1 MTTDSNVPDAPEVD
15 PPRAGR
21 RPDRGSRRKS
31 VAPSVPVWVLV
42 VALVVVGAVAGGG
55 VWLVM
60 SGSATSRDTQVEE
73 LKTNN
78 SDLLAQV
85 DDLKAQLASAEAS
98 ASLESSETAALLETP
113 GTAEVVVTPGK
124 AAFAFIDDV
133 TGSASKGFKISV
145 VYAQLLRGKAAADA
159 AKTAGDDPPGAA
171 PGDYYII
178 EGSAGPKTLTLAPN
192 AEITVLG
199 WKGAAAT
206 ASAKITAAEFA
217 KVMPSGS
224 TPQDAFA
231 QGGYNVTVTGG
242 AVTKIEQI
250 YLP

>member
-1 MTTDSNVPDAPEVD
+1 MTDSNGTEPTEAAS
-15 PPRAGR
+15 PPRTER
-21 RPDRGSRRKS
+21 RPDRGGRRKS
-31 VAPSVPVWVLV
+31 AAPSVPIWVLA
-42 VALVVVGAVAGGG
+42 VALVVVAAVAGGG

-60 SGSATSRDTQVEE
+60 SGTATTRDRQVEE

-85 DDLKAQLASAEAS
+85 DDLKAQLASGVGG
-98 ASLESSETAALLETP
+98 ASLDSSETIVVSDP
-113 GTAEVVVTPGK
+113 GGATVVVESGK
-124 AAFAFIDDV
+124 ASFAFIDDV
-133 TGSASKGFKISV
+133 TGSAAKGFKV
-145 VYAQLLRGKAAADA
+145 AVFYAQLLRGKAAADA
-159 AKTAGDDPPGAA
+159 AKAAGDDPPGPA

-178 EGSAGPKTLTLAPN
+178 EGSADPKNLPLAPN

-224 TPQDAFA
+224 APQDAYA
-231 QGGYNVTVTGG
+231 QGGYNVTVTNGT
-242 AVTKIEQI
+242 VTKIEQL